1 VNERIRIREVRVID
15 GDGQQLGIIPTEEA
29 LRRAYEKG
37 LDLVEISP
45 TSRPPVCKI
54 MDYGKFK
61 YQQKKKEHEARK
73 HQTVV
78 ELKEVK
84 FRPKTEDH
92 DIEFKVAH
100 IKRFI
105 TEGHKVKVTLMFRGR
120 EMSHMD
126 IGAAVLQRII
136 ALTAELAKVEQA
148 PRTEGRNMFVILTPK
163 ATQQQPQAPHPPAPQ
178 QPPQPQQP

>member
-1 VNERIRIREVRVID
+1 MNIEKELRVNERIRIREVRVID
-15 GDGQQLGIIPTEEA
+15 AEGNQLGILATEEA
-29 LRRAYEKG
+29 LRTAYDKG

-61 YQQKKKEHEARK
+61 YQQKKKDHEARK
-73 HQTVV
+73 HQTVI

-84 FRPKTEDH
+84 FRPKTEEH
-92 DIEFKVAH
+92 DVSFKVAH

-105 TEGHKVKVTLMFRGR
+105 EDGSKVKLTLMFRGR

-126 IGAAVLQRII
+126 LGAALMHRII
-136 ALTAELAKVEQA
+136 GMTSEYAKVEQA
-148 PRTEGRNMFVILTPK
+148 PKTEGRNMFAILAPK
-163 ATQQQPQAPHPPAPQ
+163 NQ
-178 QPPQPQQP
+178 